1 MPAISNKYIM
11 SVIQTKKNGLWIF
24 LLVSQAQIHI
34 LSETREHKSYVIFIL
49 KFNYLVKSFLLKLK
63 ICNIVPEK
71 VI

>member
-1 MPAISNKYIM
+1 MAF
-11 SVIQTKKNGLWIF
+11 GFF